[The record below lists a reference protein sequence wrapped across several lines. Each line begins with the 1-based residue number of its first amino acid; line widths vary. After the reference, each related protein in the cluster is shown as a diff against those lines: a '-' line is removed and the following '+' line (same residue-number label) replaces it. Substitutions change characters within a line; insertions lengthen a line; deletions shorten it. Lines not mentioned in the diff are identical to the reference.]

1 MSASR
6 SNIREQQ
13 KLAFFVSRTT
23 RNDKIYMFKMFKNNK
38 EQKLQNAPEKAHA
51 WLKED
56 FEEGQLSIDV
66 YETEKNIVIKS
77 TIAGAKPED
86 LDITIDND
94 MLTIRGQ
101 RHDQAEKENRD
112 YLYQECYWGSFSRS
126 VILPV
131 EVDAKKI
138 DAALE
143 NGVLTIVLK
152 KTKKAK
158 KVGIKI
164 KG

>member
-1 MSASR
+1 
-6 SNIREQQ
+6 
-13 KLAFFVSRTT
+13 
-23 RNDKIYMFKMFKNNK
+23 MFNK
-38 EQKLQNAPEKAHA
+38 KSGQDLQNAPQKAHA

-77 TIAGAKPED
+77 TIAGVKPED

-94 MLTIRGQ
+94 MLTIRGH
-101 RHDQAEKENRD
+101 RHDEAEEEGRD

-138 DAALE
+138 DASLE
-143 NGVLTIVLK
+143 NGVLTITLK
-152 KTKKAK
+152 KIKKSA
-158 KVGIKI
+158 KVGVKI
-164 KG
+164 KS

>member
-1 MSASR
+1 MLNPFR
-6 SNIREQQ
+6 KKKE
-13 KLAFFVSRTT
+13 KHTLTLP
-23 RNDKIYMFKMFKNNK
+23 DKK
-38 EQKLQNAPEKAHA
+38 ESSSQWMAH
-51 WLKED
+51 D
-56 FEEGQLSIDV
+56 FEEGQLSIDI

-77 TIAGAKPED
+77 TIAGVKPDD

-101 RHDQAEKENRD
+101 RHDETEKESRS
-112 YLYQECYWGSFSRS
+112 YLYRECYWGAFSRS

-131 EVDAKKI
+131 EVDPKKI
-138 DAALE
+138 DASLE

-152 KTKKAK
+152 KIKKTANR
-158 KVGIKI
+158 VGIKI

>member
-1 MSASR
+1 
-6 SNIREQQ
+6 
-13 KLAFFVSRTT
+13 
-23 RNDKIYMFKMFKNNK
+23 MFKLFKQPSGQTFTNV
-38 EQKLQNAPEKAHA
+38 PEKAHA

-66 YETEKNIVIKS
+66 FETEKNIVIKS
-77 TIAGAKPED
+77 TIAGVKPDD
-86 LDITIDND
+86 LDISIDND
-94 MLTIRGQ
+94 MLTIRGH
-101 RHDQAEKENRD
+101 RHDENEKEGRN

-143 NGVLTIVLK
+143 NGVLTIILK
-152 KTKKAK
+152 KVKKAK

>member
-1 MSASR
+1 MY
-6 SNIREQQ
+6 NY
-13 KLAFFVSRTT
+13 
-23 RNDKIYMFKMFKNNK
+23 KIKISSSKITMFKLFKK
-38 EQKLQNAPEKAHA
+38 ESGQDLQNAPAKAHA
-51 WLKED
+51 WLKENY
-56 FEEGQLSIDV
+56 EEGQLSIDI

-77 TIAGAKPED
+77 TIAGVKPND
-86 LDITIDND
+86 LDISIDND

-101 RHDQAEKENRD
+101 RHDEAGEEGRD

-143 NGVLTIVLK
+143 NGVLTIILKKSK
-152 KTKKAK
+152 KTKR
-158 KVGIKI
+158 VGVKI

>member
-1 MSASR
+1 
-6 SNIREQQ
+6 
-13 KLAFFVSRTT
+13 
-23 RNDKIYMFKMFKNNK
+23 MFKMFKK
-38 EQKLQNAPEKAHA
+38 SPGQDFAKVPEKAHA

-77 TIAGAKPED
+77 TIAGVNPND

-94 MLTIRGQ
+94 MLTIRGK
-101 RHDQAEKENRD
+101 RHDEHKGENRN
-112 YLYQECYWGSFSRS
+112 YLYKECYWGSFSRS

-143 NGVLTIVLK
+143 NGVLTISLK
-152 KTKKAK
+152 KIKKNGR
-158 KVGIKI
+158 VGIKV

>member
-1 MSASR
+1 
-6 SNIREQQ
+6 
-13 KLAFFVSRTT
+13 
-23 RNDKIYMFKMFKNNK
+23 MFKMFNK
-38 EQKLQNAPEKAHA
+38 PAGHDFAAAPEKPHNWQPA
-51 WLKED
+51 D

-77 TIAGAKPED
+77 TIAGAKPD
-86 LDITIDND
+86 NLDITIDND
-94 MLTIRGQ
+94 MLTIRGK
-101 RHDQAEKENRD
+101 RHDEMEREERN

-131 EVDAKKI
+131 EVDDKKI
-138 DAALE
+138 DASLE

-152 KTKKAK
+152 KIKKAG

-164 KG
+164 KN

>member
-1 MSASR
+1 
-6 SNIREQQ
+6 
-13 KLAFFVSRTT
+13 
-23 RNDKIYMFKMFKNNK
+23 MFKLFKK
-38 EQKLQNAPEKAHA
+38 GSGQDLQNAPEKAHA

-77 TIAGAKPED
+77 TIAGVKPDD
-86 LDITIDND
+86 LDISIDND

-101 RHDQAEKENRD
+101 RHDKAEKEGRD
-112 YLYQECYWGSFSRS
+112 YLYQECYWGNFSRS

-143 NGVLTIVLK
+143 NGVLTIILK
-152 KTKKAK
+152 KIKKAK
-158 KVGIKI
+158 KVGIKV
-164 KG
+164 KN

>member
-1 MSASR
+1 
-6 SNIREQQ
+6 
-13 KLAFFVSRTT
+13 
-23 RNDKIYMFKMFKNNK
+23 MFKLFKKRQDINLANTK
-38 EQKLQNAPEKAHA
+38 ELARG

-56 FEEGQLSIDV
+56 YEEGQLSVDI

-77 TIAGAKPED
+77 TIAGVKPDD

-94 MLTIRGQ
+94 MLTIRGK
-101 RHDQAEKENRD
+101 RHDEIKEEGRN
-112 YLYQECYWGSFSRS
+112 YLYRECYWGSFSRS

-138 DAALE
+138 DATLE
-143 NGVLTIVLK
+143 SGVLTILLK
-152 KTKKAK
+152 KIKKAARVGV
-158 KVGIKI
+158 KV

>member
-1 MSASR
+1 MLNKFFKKGEKPTMTETSAG
-6 SNIREQQ
+6 
-13 KLAFFVSRTT
+13 
-23 RNDKIYMFKMFKNNK
+23 K
-38 EQKLQNAPEKAHA
+38 EHA
-51 WLKED
+51 WLKAD
-56 FEEGQLSIDV
+56 YEEGQLSIDV

-77 TIAGAKPED
+77 TIAGVKPDD
-86 LDITIDND
+86 LDISIDND

-101 RHDQAEKENRD
+101 RRDETEEEGRD

-131 EVDAKKI
+131 EVDPKKI
-138 DAALE
+138 DASLE

-152 KTKKAK
+152 KIKKTTG

>member
-1 MSASR
+1 MTK
-6 SNIREQQ
+6 N
-13 KLAFFVSRTT
+13 F
-23 RNDKIYMFKMFKNNK
+23 MFKLFKK
-38 EQKLQNAPEKAHA
+38 ESGQELQNAPEKTHG

-56 FEEGQLSIDV
+56 FEEGQLSLDV

-77 TIAGAKPED
+77 TIAGVKPDD

-101 RHDQAEKENRD
+101 RRDEAEKEGRD

-126 VILPV
+126 VILPMA
-131 EVDAKKI
+131 VDGKKI
-138 DAALE
+138 DASLS

-152 KTKKAK
+152 KIKKAER
-158 KVGIKI
+158 VGVKI
-164 KG
+164 KS

>member
-1 MSASR
+1 
-6 SNIREQQ
+6 
-13 KLAFFVSRTT
+13 
-23 RNDKIYMFKMFKNNK
+23 MFKFFKKNSG
-38 EQKLQNAPEKAHA
+38 QVFQNSQEKAHDWQPA
-51 WLKED
+51 D

-66 YETEKNIVIKS
+66 YETEKDIVIKS

-94 MLTIRGQ
+94 MLTIRGK
-101 RHDQAEKENRD
+101 RHDQTEKGDRN

-131 EVDAKKI
+131 EVDPKKI

-143 NGVLTIVLK
+143 NGVLTITLK
-152 KTKKAK
+152 KIKKAS
-158 KVGIKI
+158 KVGIRV